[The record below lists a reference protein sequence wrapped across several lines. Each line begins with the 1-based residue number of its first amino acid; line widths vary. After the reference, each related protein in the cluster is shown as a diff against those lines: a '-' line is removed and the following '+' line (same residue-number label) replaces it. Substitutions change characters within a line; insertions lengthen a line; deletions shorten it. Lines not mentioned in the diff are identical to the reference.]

1 MLRVYIRIKIYF
13 YFHLGILIF
22 SCLINN
28 KIKNVDIQSTEYI
41 FILFSIQMKNNRKI
55 SIALLID
62 KF

>member
-1 MLRVYIRIKIYF
+1 MLRIHIRIKLYF
-13 YFHLGILIF
+13 YFYLGIFIF
-22 SCLINN
+22 SCL
-28 KIKNVDIQSTEYI
+28 IKNVDIQSTEYI